1 MILVTG
7 GTGLV
12 GSHLLFK
19 LTDKGMKV
27 RATYRRTSTIDRV
40 KTIFSYYSKN
50 HKDRFESIEWVEAN
64 LNDLAQLSDAFAGIT
79 HVYHCAA
86 LVSFDPSDY
95 RQLRQTNIK
104 GTANIVNLCVEHQVQ
119 KLCYVSSIA
128 SLGYD
133 SKLIDEE
140 THWQGNQDQNVYAI
154 SKFGAEMEVWRG
166 TQEGVPAVIVNP
178 GVIIG
183 PGFWTSGSGLLFK
196 LAQKQ
201 QRYYTSGTTGYVG
214 VNDVVEALIKLM
226 RSDVTNQRFILVGE
240 NRSYREVMT
249 EIAES
254 LKVKPPSKFLSG
266 FKLQLAWRIDWIL
279 SKCLGRKR
287 RLTKSLSLTLNKSYC
302 YDNSKIEQTITGFEF
317 QSIAEV
323 IHATSQFFLTEVLSS
338 KSSAY

>member
-19 LTDKGMKV
+19 LTDKGIKV

-50 HKDRFESIEWVEAN
+50 HQDRFESIEWVKAN
-64 LNDLAQLSDAFAGIT
+64 LNDIAQLSKAFVGIT

-86 LVSFDPSDY
+86 LISFDPSDY

-104 GTANIVNLCVEHQVQ
+104 GTANIVNLCIDHKIQ

-133 SKLIDEE
+133 SRTINEE

-196 LAQKQ
+196 LAMKKQ
-201 QRYYTSGTTGYVG
+201 PFYTNSITGYVG
-214 VNDVVEALIKLM
+214 VYDVVDALIKLM
-226 RSDVTNQRFILVGE
+226 HSDIANERFVLVGE
-240 NRSYREVMT
+240 NKSYREVMT
-249 EIAES
+249 DIARS

-266 FKLQLAWRIDWIL
+266 FKLQLAWRIDWIM

-287 RLTKSLSLTLNKSYC
+287 RLTKSLSRSLNKSYH
-302 YDNSKIEQTITGFEF
+302 YDNSKIEQTIAGFKF
-317 QSIAEV
+317 QPIAEV
-323 IHATSQFFLTEVLSS
+323 IRETSQFFLTEVSSS
-338 KSSAY
+338 KFSA